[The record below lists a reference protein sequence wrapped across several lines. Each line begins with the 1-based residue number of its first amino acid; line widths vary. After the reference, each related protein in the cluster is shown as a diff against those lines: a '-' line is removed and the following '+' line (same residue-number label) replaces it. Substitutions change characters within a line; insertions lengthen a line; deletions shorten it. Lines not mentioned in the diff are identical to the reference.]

1 MMTSNG
7 KEYKMNTNSTP
18 SFKKTIACE
27 TCAMRKKAEANPK
40 TLLARLWR
48 WHTGWC
54 PGWKAYQ
61 VNLAEHA
68 HL

>member
-1 MMTSNG
+1 MDT
-7 KEYKMNTNSTP
+7 KTQSTHGQT
-18 SFKKTIACE
+18 FACE

-40 TLLARLWR
+40 SLLSRIWR

-61 VNLAEHA
+61 AHLAEQNSA
-68 HL
+68 GPAA